1 MLLAIR
7 IGENPGAVVR
17 VGEESP
23 EFFHVRGWQES
34 REGRVGIR
42 GIGKKNN

>member
-1 MLLAIR
+1 MLAIG
-7 IGENPGAVVR
+7 IGESSGAGGYER
-17 VGEESP
+17 GES
-23 EFFHVRGWQES
+23 EFFHMRGWQES